1 MASRLA
7 RIGLDQWHCFDVS
20 NPVLLQMYYHHN
32 NHMTVMLWSVQA
44 LLQAVC
50 PQIFRTKPKNNTEAD
65 SS

>member
-1 MASRLA
+1 
-7 RIGLDQWHCFDVS
+7 
-20 NPVLLQMYYHHN
+20 MYYHHN